1 MKTFM
6 IITVLSALSLGQVAE
21 AQDGKSL
28 RTKNQI
34 AERMMAALP
43 TQDNYTEPKLIFS
56 IAEQRLI
63 SMLPERD
70 EKVEVPN
77 FSEEN
82 TAVAKAPVV
91 APSASKAEVKATKE
105 TRRVGE
111 K

>member
-6 IITVLSALSLGQVAE
+6 ITTALSVLLLGQVAE

-28 RTKNQI
+28 RTGNQI

-56 IAEQRLI
+56 LAEQRLI
-63 SMLPERD
+63 SMLPDWD
-70 EKVEVPN
+70 EKVEVP
-77 FSEEN
+77 SVTEE
-82 TAVAKAPVV
+82 TSAVAKTPVLT
-91 APSASKAEVKATKE
+91 PSAPKAEVKVTKD